1 MRRIRL
7 LAALPLLAIASM
19 AQAGMLYKS
28 VDANGTVM
36 FSDVPPSGDAKIIEQ
51 RQIPSYGGGTDSPA
65 APNGFDLAEQLIDAD
80 ASIARAS
87 AQVDQAEHA
96 LALARR
102 NTWSPRDGLGV
113 APTRGTL
120 ADLER
125 IEFFKRGV
133 LAARQ
138 QLMELLRERRRG

>member
-1 MRRIRL
+1 MRPLRL
-7 LAALPLLAIASM
+7 LAALPLLAIAPM
-19 AQAGMLYKS
+19 PQAGVLYKS

-36 FSDVPPSGDAKIIEQ
+36 FSDVPPPNDARIIEQ
-51 RQIPSYGGGTDSPA
+51 RPIPSFGSGSESSGA
-65 APNGFDLAEQLIDAD
+65 ANGFDLAQELIDSD
-80 ASIARAS
+80 AAVARAS

-120 ADLER
+120 ADQER

>member
-1 MRRIRL
+1 MRPVRL

-36 FSDVPPSGDAKIIEQ
+36 FSDVPPSGDARIIEQ
-51 RQIPSYGGGTDSPA
+51 RQIPSYGGGSESPA
-65 APNGFDLAEQLIDAD
+65 ANGFDLAEQLIDAD

-120 ADLER
+120 ADQER